1 MSGNKIDEMMGNVV
15 MSDELKNRIREG
27 TKGKVVKFRRPS
39 MKRMVLVA
47 TLCVAVLGTMTVV
60 AANNAE
66 KIEKYFM
73 NILGYDAD
81 TQKELEEDGFYQQM
95 GVAYNEGD
103 IIAVT
108 NDGITV
114 AVKETIVDKNVIK
127 ALIQVRSDKD
137 IELDNASYFKEYFIK
152 GLDELT
158 PDVGEEPYE
167 YYSTMEYALEG
178 TDNLEGQWCIVNI
191 ENPNGKDFKSG
202 DVLEIEFKQIMKLNW
217 ITENLC
223 EIKDG
228 ATAIVDGE
236 EYVVTKVGHMDECYH
251 HQMILNDGYCP
262 EGIFDTECICMA
274 YPELY
279 CDEDQYMYAFLRVS
293 DGEPYENDDLVVS
306 LSDDGHILAKLIDGN
321 HIDVISDGEWTLK
334 WELNVNDKCIQ
345 IPINEIIENDD
356 MSYPIDSVQITPC
369 SFKVSFLEDA
379 DGSFDFTPLEAKVY
393 MKDGTIYEIGDIEE
407 ENEVVTMSIGSQEN
421 WYGFRSVLNIDDIEK
436 ISIEGKEYPI
446 SK

>member
-1 MSGNKIDEMMGNVV
+1 MNSKKIDEMMGNVV

-27 TKGKVVKFRRPS
+27 TNSKVVKFKRPG

-47 TLCVAVLGTMTVV
+47 TICVAILGTMTVV

-127 ALIQVRSDKD
+127 ALIQVRSEKD
-137 IELDNASYFKEYFIK
+137 IELDNACYFKEYFIK
-152 GLDELT
+152 GLEELT

-178 TDNLEGQWCIVNI
+178 TDNLDGQWCIVNI
-191 ENPNGKDFKSG
+191 ENPNGKDFVSG
-202 DVLEIEFKQIMKLNW
+202 DVLEIEFKKIMKLNW
-217 ITENLC
+217 ITERLC
-223 EIKDG
+223 EIKEG
-228 ATAIVDGE
+228 ATAVVDGE
-236 EYVVTKVGHMDECYH
+236 EYVLKKIGHFDDCVHQEGLFDESCFCDDYSH
-251 HQMILNDGYCP
+251 CIADEEGY
-262 EGIFDTECICMA
+262 A
-274 YPELY
+274 
-279 CDEDQYMYAFLRVS
+279 YAFIS
-293 DGEPYENDDLVVS
+293 ASTGEQYKREE
-306 LSDDGHILAKLIDGN
+306 DDGLVIGESNGEWFLEKLIDDK
-321 HIDVISDGEWTLK
+321 HIDIISDGEWTLK

-356 MSYPIDSVQITPC
+356 MFYPIDSVQITPC

-379 DGSFDFTPLEAKVY
+379 DGSLDFKPLDAQVY
-393 MKDGTIYEIGDIEE
+393 MKDGTIYEIG
-407 ENEVVTMSIGSQEN
+407 ENNGIVTMRIGLQEN
-421 WYGFRSVLNIDDIEK
+421 WYGFSSVLNIDNIEK

>member
-15 MSDELKNRIREG
+15 MSDELKNKIREK
-27 TKGKVVKFRRPS
+27 TVTKVVKYRRPG
-39 MKRMVLVA
+39 MKRIVLVA
-47 TLCVAVLGTMTVV
+47 TMCVAILGTMTVI

-127 ALIQVRSDKD
+127 ALIQIRSEKD
-137 IELDNASYFKEYFIK
+137 IELDNACYFKEYFIK

-158 PDVGEEPYE
+158 PDAGEGSYE

-178 TDNLEGQWCIVNI
+178 TDNLDGQWCIVNI
-191 ENPNGKDFKSG
+191 ENPNGKDFVSG

-217 ITENLC
+217 ITERLC
-223 EIKDG
+223 EIKEG
-228 ATAIVDGE
+228 ATAMVDGE

-251 HQMILNDGYCP
+251 YQMILNDGYYP
-262 EGIFDTECICMA
+262 EGIFDTECVCMT
-274 YPELY
+274 YPDLY
-279 CDEDQYMYAFLRVS
+279 SDLEDNLYAFLRVS

-321 HIDVISDGEWTLK
+321 HIDIISDGEWTLK

-356 MSYPIDSVQITPC
+356 MSYPIENVQITPC
-369 SFKVSFLEDA
+369 SFKVSFLEDIDDSLGFITLDA
-379 DGSFDFTPLEAKVY
+379 QIY
-393 MKDGTIYEIGDIEE
+393 MKDGTIYEIGETGEDSGI
-407 ENEVVTMSIGSQEN
+407 VTMSIGLKDN
-421 WYGFRSVLNIDDIEK
+421 WYGFRSVLNLDNIEK
-436 ISIEGKEYPI
+436 ISIEGKEYPV